1 LTGRVF
7 KTRHFAKWM
16 RKTALTDPALCS
28 AVWEM
33 AAGLVD
39 ADLGGSVVKKRIRLP
54 GRGKRGSVRTIVAT
68 RKAGLWFFVHGFTK
82 SEREN
87 ITSDELAGLRGL
99 ADHLLGLSPGE
110 LDVALIDGAL
120 EEICNACKTH

>member
-1 LTGRVF
+1 
-7 KTRHFAKWM
+7 M

-68 RKAGLWFFVHGFTK
+68 RKAGLWFFVHGFMK

-99 ADHLLGLSPGE
+99 ADHLLGLSPEE